1 MDKFTFEPL
10 PREKWKPIKG
20 FDGYF
25 ISSYGRIW
33 SNKQKARF
41 MEPHNTGRGYL
52 MIGLYIKNKAY
63 HKLVHRLVAEA
74 FIENPLKLPQVNHK
88 DENKQ
93 NNHVN
98 NLEWC
103 TQKYNI
109 NYGTGKQR
117 MADSQRGVPKSEE
130 FKRKIREKRK
140 LQDMSCLCKPIWMCD
155 KITHEK
161 IKRFDGISKA
171 AVAVK
176 GEEKY
181 RSMIKNVLH
190 GRAKTGYGYWWCF
203 AND

>member
-1 MDKFTFEPL
+1 MDKFSFEPL
-10 PREKWKPIKG
+10 AWEKWKPIKG

-25 ISSYGRIW
+25 ISSFGRIW

-41 MEPHNTGRGYL
+41 MEPHDAGRGYL

-74 FIENPLKLPQVNHK
+74 FIENPLNLPQINHK
-88 DENKQ
+88 DEDKH
-93 NNHVN
+93 NNRAD

-130 FKRKIREKRK
+130 LKQKIKEKRK
-140 LQDMSCLCKPIWMCD
+140 FQDMSFLCKSVWMCD
-155 KITHEK
+155 KDTHEK
-161 IKRFDGISKA
+161 IMRFDGINKA
-171 AVAVK
+171 AIAIK
-176 GEEKY
+176 GSEKY
-181 RSMIKNVLH
+181 RGMIKNVLH